1 MRHSFVVLLLTLATT
16 ACTIPGPTP
25 DAYGRSQTAR
35 AYGVEYGEVVMVRSV
50 PMSGRSTVV
59 GRTAGTI
66 VGAAA
71 GSVVG
76 DGVGQ
81 IIASSAGA
89 VVGAVAGE
97 QVEEAVTR
105 KDGLE
110 ITVRMDTGAVVT
122 VVQEATVEFVEGERV
137 RVLQRSNQQNSI
149 LKDGS
154 PPPVTN

>member
-1 MRHSFVVLLLTLATT
+1 MRHSLVILFTALALS

-25 DAYGRSQTAR
+25 DAYGRSQSAR
-35 AYGVEYGEVVMVRSV
+35 AYGVKYGEVAMVRSV
-50 PMSGRSTVV
+50 PLPGRSTAV
-59 GRTAGTI
+59 GRTGGTI
-66 VGAAA
+66 VGAVV
-71 GSVVG
+71 GSTVG

-97 QVEEAVTR
+97 HVEEAVTR

-110 ITVRMDTGAVVT
+110 ITVRMDDGAVVT
-122 VVQEATVEFVEGERV
+122 VVQEATVEFVAGERV
-137 RVLQRSNQQNSI
+137 RILMRANDQPSI

-154 PPPVTN
+154 PVPQP